1 MKKTYIIFL
10 LILSILVIV
19 LVVNNT
25 EKGNKYKILEEENSK
40 LEIENKR
47 YSDECK
53 YLKTE
58 INRLKAELK
67 GFANNVNKTISK
79 TDFQF
84 SICDFHLGMSQLE
97 YKDLIKT
104 YKKTEKMSIWDGN
117 IYCMPWFQT
126 PNTISVRETRLSN
139 DTFQCNQAF
148 YIIFDTQP
156 QFKNDKLTLISFLI
170 EPSFDNTNLY
180 GADNKNIL
188 IEHISKIVGD
198 KPINDTEWEKQTTKI
213 VLKEQKIK
221 SKYYD
226 NIDTYYRITISQ
238 I

>member
-97 YKDLIKT
+97 YKNLIKT
-104 YKKTEKMSIWDGN
+104 YKKTEKMSI
-117 IYCMPWFQT
+117 Y
-126 PNTISVRETRLSN
+126 
-139 DTFQCNQAF
+139 
-148 YIIFDTQP
+148 
-156 QFKNDKLTLISFLI
+156 KLTLISFLI